1 MSDSAT
7 ASRAGILLDEFVK
20 LTETKRDL
28 ERDLRMV
35 KEQLK
40 PIEADLLEE
49 FADRGVSGERHAAS
63 GKLVSI
69 TRKIWARAKGGNKA
83 AAAAAMAAD
92 PELSGFVEPGWNTN
106 SVSAYFRELAA
117 TAAADGNP
125 VTDLMSLVPV
135 ELRDVLELTEDHVL
149 SVRS

>member
-1 MSDSAT
+1 VSDIAT
-7 ASRAGILLDEFVK
+7 ASTLDLFVE

-28 ERDLRMV
+28 ERELRMV

-40 PIEADLLEE
+40 PLEAALLDE
-49 FADRGVSGERHAAS
+49 FVEQGVSGQRHAAT

-69 TRKIWARAKGGNKA
+69 TRKIWARAKDGNKA
-83 AAAAAMAAD
+83 AAAEAMARD
-92 PELSGFVEPGWNTN
+92 DELSAFVEPGWNTN

-117 TAAADGNP
+117 NAAANGDP